1 MSMQVPLGALI
12 LSIYEDKYII

>member
-12 LSIYEDKYII
+12 LSIYEDKYIT